1 MRRSSRKPRWQSS
14 ARARPRSASS
24 ERSWNSSNSTAPMPE
39 SSGSSRIMRV
49 KTPSVTTSMRVFGPD
64 FETIRARNPIRSP
77 TASDKEC
84 AMRSAAARAAMRRGS
99 STRIFRPWSQL
110 SFIKASGTR
119 VVLPAPGGATRT
131 ADAHAA
137 RALRTSSRTASIGSG
152 GVNFMRLYRVAASVS
167 QAQPAVHI
175 GPDEF
180 RYRGKSGHFLDTEN
194 WRQPNTDLIRFHRR
208 AQRLRCSPEV
218 KPGLVRTAGVEPGRR
233 CRLRILSPVC
243 LPVPPRPRRAVMSRR
258 RTLCNHSARSGRRRG
273 APCRMAPSSST

>member
-1 MRRSSRKPRWQSS
+1 MSTGKARPSLAMTGASPRSCATRAPSSVADIGRMRRSSRKPRWQSS
-14 ARARPRSASS
+14 ARASPRSASS

-99 STRIFRPWSQL
+99 STRILRPRSQL

-131 ADAHAA
+131 ADARAA

-152 GVNFMRLYRVAASVS
+152 VANFM
-167 QAQPAVHI
+167 PAVSSSRV
-175 GPDEF
+175 GFTSDAC
-180 RYRGKSGHFLDTEN
+180 RGSQGKSASRSRPAKSSSRVPIATWPCASRGQSCGS
-194 WRQPNTDLIRFHRR
+194 RSQYSSMP
-208 AQRLRCSPEV
+208 
-218 KPGLVRTAGVEPGRR
+218 
-233 CRLRILSPVC
+233 LSSG
-243 LPVPPRPRRAVMSRR
+243 SRR
-258 RTLCNHSARSGRRRG
+258 
-273 APCRMAPSSST
+273 